1 MKTRADEVIQKV
13 KDADHIEAD
22 KKAAVV
28 EKLNEWKSDKNAE
41 SNSLAVTFEKFW
53 MELEPIFSEMGW
65 I

>member
-13 KDADHIEAD
+13 KDSDHIEAD